1 MSRNNSERLNAGGN
15 EAPPTDVATPSGGAQ
30 PLSFAVPTEH
40 VDLPSRGR
48 YYPESHPLH
57 NQETV
62 EIKFMTAREE
72 DILTSPSLVKKG
84 LAIDRLLKSIIVEK
98 NIDPD
103 SLLVGDRN
111 AILIA
116 SRVTGYGPDYP
127 IKATCPSCTATT
139 DWTVDLEGLDTID
152 GGIENA
158 QGYDVTEN
166 ENGTFDVILPKTN
179 VTVTVKL
186 MKGKDEKALGV
197 KLQKRKKHKLHEAN
211 LTEQLNMM
219 ITSVNG
225 SENMSDI
232 RNFINVIPAFDSRY
246 LRNTYANVVPNV
258 EMKQHF
264 ECEEC
269 SYEGQ
274 LEVPLT
280 AEFFWPK

>member
-40 VDLPSRGR
+40 VELPSQGN
-48 YYPESHPLH
+48 YYPENHPLH
-57 NQETV
+57 NRETI
-62 EIKFMTAREE
+62 EIKFMTAKEE

-84 LAIDRLLKSIIVEK
+84 LAIDRLLKSVIVDN

-103 SLLVGDRN
+103 TLLVGDRN

-116 SRVTGYGPDYP
+116 SRVTGYGADYP
-127 IKATCPSCTATT
+127 IKATCPSCGANS
-139 DWTVDLEGLDTID
+139 DWTVDLESLDMMY
-152 GGIENA
+152 GGIENS
-158 QGYDVTEN
+158 QGHTVAEKGND
-166 ENGTFDVILPKTN
+166 TFDVTLPKTGVI
-179 VTVTVKL
+179 VTVRL
-186 MKGKDEKALGV
+186 LRGKDEKELGI
-197 KLQKRKKHKLHEAN
+197 KIQKRKKHKLGEAN

-219 ITSVNG
+219 ITAVNG
-225 SENMSDI
+225 SENISDI

-246 LRNTYANVVPNV
+246 LRNAYSSIVPNV
-258 EMKQHF
+258 DMKQHF

-269 SYEGQ
+269 SYEGE

>member
-15 EAPPTDVATPSGGAQ
+15 EAPPLDVATPSGGAQ

-40 VDLPSRGR
+40 VELPSQGR
-48 YYPESHPLH
+48 YYPEDHPLY
-57 NQETV
+57 NKETV
-62 EIKFMTAREE
+62 EIKFMTAKEE

-98 NIDPD
+98 NIDPN

-111 AILIA
+111 AILVA
-116 SRVTGYGPDYP
+116 SRVTGYGAEYP

-139 DWTVDLEGLDTID
+139 EWTVDLGTLDSIEGGTD
-152 GGIENA
+152 NA
-158 QGYDVTEN
+158 QGYDVVEN
-166 ENGTFDVILPKTN
+166 SNGTFDITLPKTG
-179 VTVTVKL
+179 VIATVRL
-186 MKGKDEKALGV
+186 MKGKDEKELGA

-211 LTEQLNMM
+211 LTEQLNHM
-219 ITSVNG
+219 IIAVNG
-225 SENMSDI
+225 SESLNDI

-246 LRNTYANVVPNV
+246 LRNAYTNVVPNV
-258 EMKQHF
+258 EMKQYF